1 MKNQIRRREFMT
13 LFGSAAAAWPLAARA
28 QQASLP
34 VVGYLTL
41 GSPSQA
47 QSALLLRAFRQ
58 GLSEMGYVEDRN
70 VAIEYRWAGAQYD
83 LLPALVA
90 DLVRRQVRVIATNGG
105 TPAAQ
110 AAKEATSTVPIVF
123 QVGADPVAQGLVTSL
138 NRPGG
143 NLTGVVSLN
152 TELGPKRLEVL
163 HEIVPPA
170 STLAF
175 LLDPTSPLF
184 EQQLRN
190 VQDAARLLGRQLH
203 ILHASSER
211 DFEPVFASLVQM
223 RVGGLAINNNPLF
236 AVNVERLA
244 ALAMRQAIP
253 AISSNRDFVMAGGL
267 MSYGGSLTDQF
278 RLMGNYV
285 GRILKGEKPADLPVQ
300 QVTRVE
306 LLINMKTAK
315 AIGLTIPEAF
325 LLRADELI
333 E

>member
-13 LFGSAAAAWPLAARA
+13 LLGSAAAAWPLAARA

-170 STLAF
+170 STLAL
-175 LLDPTSPLF
+175 LLDPTSSLF

-190 VQDAARLLGRQLH
+190 VQDAARLLRRQLH

-285 GRILKGEKPADLPVQ
+285 GRILK
-300 QVTRVE
+300 
-306 LLINMKTAK
+306 
-315 AIGLTIPEAF
+315 
-325 LLRADELI
+325 
-333 E
+333 